1 MNRLRYFVQEAWA
14 NVRLNRT
21 TTLVAIGTTAF
32 TLACFGVF
40 LLLYLNVKTFVGSLQ
55 EEIKAIVYLE
65 EGLSQQAITDLGK
78 RLSGDRE
85 AAGVIYT
92 SKEQAL
98 AEYRRQFPAEQD
110 LLIGLGENPLPASF
124 EITVSPPYRSSESI
138 KRWAERTRLLP
149 GVTQVQYSRDWI
161 ENLSKLLGYFELVAV
176 AVGTIFAAASVTIIG
191 NTIRLTILARREDI
205 EVMKLIGATG
215 AFVKIPYLLE
225 GAMLGL
231 VGSALSLTMLKGG
244 FEFIKLRLGQ
254 PGQVSGLVP
263 AISFFPAEVS
273 ALLALAGLFV
283 GCAGS
288 LLSLAGYGSARL

>member
-1 MNRLRYFVQEAWA
+1 MNRLRYFLQEAWA
-14 NVRLNRT
+14 SVRLNRT
-21 TTLVAIGTTAF
+21 TTLVAIGTTTF

-40 LLLYLNVKTFVGSLQ
+40 LLLYLNVKALVGSLQ

-65 EGLSQQAITDLGK
+65 DGLTPQAIADVGR
-78 RLSGDRE
+78 RLSADRE
-85 AAGVIYT
+85 AAAVAYT
-92 SKEQAL
+92 SKEAAL

-110 LLIGLGENPLPASF
+110 LLQGLGENPLPASF
-124 EITVSPPYRSSESI
+124 EVTVSPPYRSPDSI

-161 ENLSKLLGYFELVAV
+161 ENLSKLVGYLELVAL
-176 AVGTIFAAASVTIIG
+176 AVGTILAAASVTIIA
-191 NTIRLTILARREDI
+191 NTIRLTILARRDEI

-244 FEFIKLRLGQ
+244 FEFLKLRLGQ
-254 PGQVSGLVP
+254 PGVVSGLVP
-263 AISFFPAEVS
+263 AINFFPAEVS
-273 ALLALAGLFV
+273 ALLVLAGLFV

-288 LLSLAGYGSARL
+288 LLSLTGYGSARL